1 MDSAPTSVGFDRFGF
16 PATVLKAV
24 TDLGYETPT
33 PIQEQCIPHLMEGK
47 DLLGQAQTGT
57 GKTAAFALPVMSDID
72 LKQRDPQA
80 LVLAPTRELAL
91 QVAEAFQSY
100 AHGMKGFHVLP
111 LYGGTGMSTQ
121 LRQLKRGA
129 HVIVGTPGRV
139 MDHLR
144 RGTLSLKGLK
154 TLVLDEAD
162 EMLNMGFVDDIEW
175 IFEQAPKNR
184 RVALFSATMPKSIRN
199 VAQKYLNN
207 PVEIKVACKTET
219 VTTIEQLHCVVTPFH
234 KMDTLTRVLE
244 VESFDAM
251 LVFVRTKTATVEV
264 AEKLEA
270 HGFSAEALNG
280 DMNQTMRERTV
291 ARLKNGKVDIVVATD
306 VAARG
311 LDVERISH
319 VVNYDIPYDPEAY
332 VHRIGRTGRAGR
344 KGKALLFVS
353 PRERHLLKS
362 IERATR
368 QKIAPMPLPSADNL
382 GEHRIEQFMQLLR
395 DTVAN
400 EDLDFYYRLVS
411 RIENEQE
418 MGVVDIAAALTFLSQ
433 RERPFVVKEIKTP
446 APKSRPEGRSSR
458 AEGRPSWAEGRPS
471 RSESRPSRSEGSR
484 PTSEKKERGKSE
496 EGGDDIPRIRYRIE
510 VGRQHGATPREIVG
524 AIANEAGV
532 EGKHI
537 GYIGIHD
544 DHSTVDLPEGM
555 PKEIEKHLQKVNV
568 CGQLLRLSSTGEKA
582 APPRSHKPKG
592 KKPRL
597 GIKKSE
603 ERKRTKSKD

>member
-16 PATVLKAV
+16 PATILKAV

-33 PIQEQCIPHLMEGK
+33 PIQAQCIPHLMEGK

-175 IFEQAPKNR
+175 IFEQTPPNR

-199 VAQKYLNN
+199 VARKYLNN

-244 VESFDAM
+244 VETFEAM
-251 LVFVRTKTATVEV
+251 IVFVRTKTATVEV

-280 DMNQTMRERTV
+280 DMNQAMRERTV
-291 ARLKNGKVDIVVATD
+291 GRLKSGKLDIVVATD

-311 LDVERISH
+311 LDVERITH

-368 QKIAPMPLPSADNL
+368 QKIAPMPLPSADDL

-395 DTVAN
+395 DTVVDQ
-400 EDLDFYYRLVS
+400 DLDFYYRLVS

-418 MGVVDIAAALTFLSQ
+418 MGVIDIAAALTFLSQ
-433 RERPFVVKEIKTP
+433 RERPFVVKEIKVP
-446 APKSRPEGRSSR
+446 AAKKHPD
-458 AEGRPSWAEGRPS
+458 S
-471 RSESRPSRSEGSR
+471 RSDPRQRRER
-484 PTSEKKERGKSE
+484 KEHGKSE
-496 EGGDDIPRIRYRIE
+496 QGGGGDDIPRIRYRIE

-524 AIANEAGV
+524 AIANEAGI

-544 DHSTVDLPEGM
+544 THSTVDLPEGM

-568 CGQLLRLSSTGEKA
+568 CGQQLRLSSTGEKA
-582 APPRSHKPKG
+582 APPRGQKPKG
-592 KKPRL
+592 KKPRA
-597 GIKKSE
+597 GAQKPG
-603 ERKRTKSKD
+603 ERKRTKNRD

>member
-1 MDSAPTSVGFDRFGF
+1 MDSAPASVGFDRFGF

-33 PIQEQCIPHLMEGK
+33 PIQQQCIPHLMEGR

-111 LYGGTGMSTQ
+111 LYGGTGIATQ

-162 EMLNMGFVDDIEW
+162 EMLNMGFIDDIEW
-175 IFEQAPKNR
+175 IFEQTPADR
-184 RVALFSATMPKSIRN
+184 RVALFSATMPKGIRN
-199 VAQKYLNN
+199 VARKYLDN
-207 PVEIKVACKTET
+207 PVEVKVACKTET

-234 KMDTLTRVLE
+234 KMDALTRVLE
-244 VESFDAM
+244 VETLDAM

-270 HGFSAEALNG
+270 HGFSAEALHG
-280 DMNQTMRERTV
+280 DMNQAMRERTV
-291 ARLKNGKVDIVVATD
+291 GRLKSGKLDIVVATD

-311 LDVERISH
+311 LDVERVSH

-362 IERATR
+362 IERAIR
-368 QKIAPMPLPSADNL
+368 QKIPPMSLPSADDL

-395 DTVAN
+395 DTAVN
-400 EDLDFYYRLVS
+400 QDLDFYYRLVS

-418 MGVVDIAAALTFLSQ
+418 MSVTDIAAALTFLSQ
-433 RERPFVVKEIKTP
+433 RERPFIVKEIK
-446 APKSRPEGRSSR
+446 APMAKKRLDSRTEPRGDRGRKGQGKPEQ
-458 AEGRPSWAEGRPS
+458 A
-471 RSESRPSRSEGSR
+471 
-484 PTSEKKERGKSE
+484 
-496 EGGDDIPRIRYRIE
+496 GDDLPRTRYRIE

-544 DHSTVDLPEGM
+544 THSTVDLPEGM
-555 PKEIEKHLQKVNV
+555 PKEIEKHLQKVIV
-568 CGQLLRLSSTGEKA
+568 CGQRLRISPTGEKA
-582 APPRSHKPKG
+582 ASPRGQKQPKG
-592 KKPRL
+592 KKT
-597 GIKKSE
+597 G
-603 ERKRTKSKD
+603 ERKRTKNRG

>member
-1 MDSAPTSVGFDRFGF
+1 MASAPSSVGFDRFGLRS
-16 PATVLKAV
+16 TVLKAV
-24 TDLGYETPT
+24 VDLGYETPT

-57 GKTAAFALPVMSDID
+57 GKTAAFALPLLSGID
-72 LKQRDPQA
+72 LKQRDPQI

-175 IFEQAPKNR
+175 IFEQTPENR
-184 RVALFSATMPKSIRN
+184 HVALFSATMPKSIRN
-199 VAQKYLNN
+199 VARKYLKD

-234 KMDTLTRVLE
+234 KMDALTRVLE
-244 VESFDAM
+244 VETLDAM
-251 LVFVRTKTATVEV
+251 IVFVRTKTATVEV

-270 HGFSAEALNG
+270 HGFSAEALHG

-291 ARLKNGKVDIVVATD
+291 GRLKSGKLDIIVATD

-311 LDVERISH
+311 LDVERVSH
-319 VVNYDIPYDPEAY
+319 VVNYDIPNDPEAY

-368 QKIAPMPLPSADNL
+368 QKIAPMSLPSADDL
-382 GEHRIEQFMQLLR
+382 GEHRIDQFMQLLR
-395 DTVAN
+395 DTVVN
-400 EDLDFYYRLVS
+400 QDLDFYYRLIS
-411 RIENEQE
+411 RVENEQE
-418 MGVVDIAAALTFLSQ
+418 MSSVDIAAALTFLSQ
-433 RERPFVVKEIKTP
+433 RERPFVVKEIKSP
-446 APKSRPEGRSSR
+446 AAKNRPE
-458 AEGRPSWAEGRPS
+458 S
-471 RSESRPSRSEGSR
+471 RSESKPRRER
-484 PTSEKKERGKSE
+484 KEREHGKPE
-496 EGGDDIPRIRYRIE
+496 QDGDDIPRIRYRIE

-524 AIANEAGV
+524 AIANEAGIQ
-532 EGKHI
+532 GKHI
-537 GYIGIHD
+537 GYIGIND
-544 DHSTVDLPEGM
+544 AHSTVDLPEGM
-555 PKEIEKHLQKVNV
+555 PKEIEKHLQKVIV
-568 CGQLLRLSSTGEKA
+568 CGQQIRLSCTGEKA
-582 APPRSHKPKG
+582 APPRSQKPKG
-592 KKPRL
+592 KKPRT
-597 GIKKSE
+597 GVKKSGE
-603 ERKRTKSKD
+603 KKRAKKRD

>member
-1 MDSAPTSVGFDRFGF
+1 MDSAPASDGFNRFGF

-24 TDLGYETPT
+24 INLGYETPT
-33 PIQEQCIPHLMEGK
+33 PIQEQCIPHLMAGK

-175 IFEQAPKNR
+175 IFEQTPAER

-199 VAQKYLNN
+199 VARKYLND

-244 VESFDAM
+244 VETFEAM
-251 LVFVRTKTATVEV
+251 IVFVRTKTATVEV

-280 DMNQTMRERTV
+280 DMNQSMRERTV
-291 ARLKNGKVDIVVATD
+291 GRLKNGKLDIVVATD

-311 LDVERISH
+311 LDVERITH
-319 VVNYDIPYDPEAY
+319 VINYDIPYDPEAY

-368 QKIAPMPLPSADNL
+368 QKIAPMPLPSAGDL
-382 GEHRIEQFMQLLR
+382 SEHRIEQFMQLLR
-395 DTVAN
+395 DTAV
-400 EDLDFYYRLVS
+400 EQDLDFYYRLVS

-418 MGVVDIAAALTFLSQ
+418 MAVIDIAAALTFLSQ

-446 APKSRPEGRSSR
+446 AAKKRPD
-458 AEGRPSWAEGRPS
+458 S
-471 RSESRPSRSEGSR
+471 RSEPKQRRERKEFGS
-484 PTSEKKERGKSE
+484 SKSE
-496 EGGDDIPRIRYRIE
+496 QGDDVPRVRYRIA
-510 VGRQHGATPREIVG
+510 VGRKHGATPREIVG
-524 AIANEAGV
+524 AIANEAGI

-537 GYIGIHD
+537 GYIGIQD
-544 DHSTVDLPEGM
+544 NHSTVDLPEGM
-555 PKEIEKHLQKVNV
+555 PKEIEKHLQKVMV
-568 CGQLLRLSSTGEKA
+568 CGQQLRLSSTGERA
-582 APPRSHKPKG
+582 APPRGQKPKG
-592 KKPRL
+592 KKPHA
-597 GIKKSE
+597 GAKKAG
-603 ERKRTKSKD
+603 ERKRPKNRE

>member
-1 MDSAPTSVGFDRFGF
+1 MDSAPASVGFDRFGF

-33 PIQEQCIPHLMEGK
+33 PIQQQCIPHLMEGR

-111 LYGGTGMSTQ
+111 LYGGTGIATQ

-162 EMLNMGFVDDIEW
+162 EMLNMGFIDDIEW
-175 IFEQAPKNR
+175 IFEQTPADR
-184 RVALFSATMPKSIRN
+184 RVALFSATMPKGIRN
-199 VAQKYLNN
+199 VARKYLDN
-207 PVEIKVACKTET
+207 PVEVKVACKTET

-234 KMDTLTRVLE
+234 KMDALTRVLE
-244 VESFDAM
+244 VETLDAM

-270 HGFSAEALNG
+270 HGFSAEALHG
-280 DMNQTMRERTV
+280 DMNQAMRERTV
-291 ARLKNGKVDIVVATD
+291 GRLKSGKLDIVVATD

-311 LDVERISH
+311 LDVERVSH

-362 IERATR
+362 IERAIR
-368 QKIAPMPLPSADNL
+368 QKIPPMSLPSADDL

-395 DTVAN
+395 DTAVN
-400 EDLDFYYRLVS
+400 QDLDFYYRLVS

-418 MGVVDIAAALTFLSQ
+418 MSVTDIAAALTFLSQ
-433 RERPFVVKEIKTP
+433 RERPFIVKEIKVP
-446 APKSRPEGRSSR
+446 MAKKRPDSRTEPRGDRGRKGQGKPEQ
-458 AEGRPSWAEGRPS
+458 A
-471 RSESRPSRSEGSR
+471 
-484 PTSEKKERGKSE
+484 
-496 EGGDDIPRIRYRIE
+496 GDDLPRTRYRIE

-544 DHSTVDLPEGM
+544 THSTVDLPEGM
-555 PKEIEKHLQKVNV
+555 PKEIEKHLQKVIV
-568 CGQLLRLSSTGEKA
+568 CGQRLRISPTGEKA
-582 APPRSHKPKG
+582 ASPRGQKQPKG
-592 KKPRL
+592 KKT
-597 GIKKSE
+597 G
-603 ERKRTKSKD
+603 ERKRTKNRG

>member
-1 MDSAPTSVGFDRFGF
+1 MDSAPSSVGFDRFGLRS
-16 PATVLKAV
+16 TVLKAIV
-24 TDLGYETPT
+24 DLGYETPT

-57 GKTAAFALPVMSDID
+57 GKTAAFALPIVNGID
-72 LKQRDPQA
+72 LKQRDPQV

-175 IFEQAPKNR
+175 IFEQAPESR
-184 RVALFSATMPKSIRN
+184 QVALFSATMPKSIRN
-199 VAQKYLNN
+199 VAQKYLKN
-207 PVEIKVACKTET
+207 PVEIKVASKTET

-234 KMDTLTRVLE
+234 KMDALTRVLE
-244 VESFDAM
+244 VETLDAM
-251 LVFVRTKTATVEV
+251 IVFVRTKTATVEV

-270 HGFSAEALNG
+270 HGFSAEALHG

-291 ARLKNGKVDIVVATD
+291 GRLKSGKLDIVVATD

-311 LDVERISH
+311 LDVERVSH

-368 QKIAPMPLPSADNL
+368 QKIAPMSLPSADDL
-382 GEHRIEQFMQLLR
+382 GEHRIDQFMQLLR
-395 DTVAN
+395 DTVVN
-400 EDLDFYYRLVS
+400 QDLDFYYRLIS

-418 MGVVDIAAALTFLSQ
+418 MSPVDIAAALTFLSQ
-433 RERPFVVKEIKTP
+433 RERPFVVKEIKAP
-446 APKSRPEGRSSR
+446 APTK
-458 AEGRPSWAEGRPS
+458 
-471 RSESRPSRSEGSR
+471 SRSEGRSDSR
-484 PTSEKKERGKSE
+484 QRKERKTYSKPE
-496 EGGDDIPRIRYRIE
+496 QGGTDIPRIRYRIE

-537 GYIGIHD
+537 GYIGINAD
-544 DHSTVDLPEGM
+544 YSTVDLPEGM
-555 PKEIEKHLQKVNV
+555 PKEIEKHLQKVIV
-568 CGQLLRLSSTGEKA
+568 CGQPLRMSCTGEKA
-582 APPRSHKPKG
+582 APPRAHKPKG

-597 GIKKSE
+597 GLKKSG
-603 ERKRTKSKD
+603 ERKQTKKRD

>member
-1 MDSAPTSVGFDRFGF
+1 MDSAPASVGFDRFGF

-33 PIQEQCIPHLMEGK
+33 PIQQQCIPHLMEGR

-111 LYGGTGMSTQ
+111 LYGGTGIATQ

-162 EMLNMGFVDDIEW
+162 EMLNMGFIDDIEW
-175 IFEQAPKNR
+175 IFEQTPADR
-184 RVALFSATMPKSIRN
+184 RVALFSATMPKGIRN
-199 VAQKYLNN
+199 VARKYLDN
-207 PVEIKVACKTET
+207 PVEVKVACKTET

-234 KMDTLTRVLE
+234 KMDALTRVLE
-244 VESFDAM
+244 VETLDAM

-270 HGFSAEALNG
+270 HGFSAEALHG
-280 DMNQTMRERTV
+280 DMNQAMRERTV
-291 ARLKNGKVDIVVATD
+291 GRLKSGKLDIVVATD

-311 LDVERISH
+311 LDVERVSH

-362 IERATR
+362 IERAIR
-368 QKIAPMPLPSADNL
+368 QKIPPMSLPSADDL

-395 DTVAN
+395 DTAVN
-400 EDLDFYYRLVS
+400 QDLDFYYRLVS

-418 MGVVDIAAALTFLSQ
+418 MSVTDIAAALTFLSQ
-433 RERPFVVKEIKTP
+433 RERPFIVKEIKVP
-446 APKSRPEGRSSR
+446 MAKKRLDSRTEPRGDRGRKGQGKPEQ
-458 AEGRPSWAEGRPS
+458 A
-471 RSESRPSRSEGSR
+471 
-484 PTSEKKERGKSE
+484 
-496 EGGDDIPRIRYRIE
+496 GDDLPRTRYRIE

-544 DHSTVDLPEGM
+544 THSTVDLPEGM
-555 PKEIEKHLQKVNV
+555 PKEIEKHLQKVIV
-568 CGQLLRLSSTGEKA
+568 CGQRLRISPTGEKA
-582 APPRSHKPKG
+582 ASPRGQKQPKG
-592 KKPRL
+592 KKT
-597 GIKKSE
+597 G
-603 ERKRTKSKD
+603 ERKRTKNRG

>member
-16 PATVLKAV
+16 PATILKAV
-24 TDLGYETPT
+24 KDLGYETPT

-175 IFEQAPKNR
+175 IFEQTPENR

-234 KMDTLTRVLE
+234 KMDALTRVLE
-244 VESFDAM
+244 VETLDAM
-251 LVFVRTKTATVEV
+251 IVFVRTKTATVEV

-270 HGFSAEALNG
+270 HGFSAEALHG
-280 DMNQTMRERTV
+280 DMNQAMRERTI
-291 ARLKNGKVDIVVATD
+291 ARLKNGKLDIIVATD

-311 LDVERISH
+311 LDVERVSH

-368 QKIAPMPLPSADNL
+368 QKIAPMSLPSADDL
-382 GEHRIEQFMQLLR
+382 GEHRIDQFMQLLR
-395 DTVAN
+395 DTVVN
-400 EDLDFYYRLVS
+400 QDLDFYYRLIS
-411 RIENEQE
+411 RVENEQE
-418 MGVVDIAAALTFLSQ
+418 MSPIDIAAALTFLSQ
-433 RERPFVVKEIKTP
+433 RERPFVVKEIKSP
-446 APKSRPEGRSSR
+446 AATKSRPD
-458 AEGRPSWAEGRPS
+458 
-471 RSESRPSRSEGSR
+471 SRPEPRQH
-484 PTSEKKERGKSE
+484 KERKERSKPE
-496 EGGDDIPRIRYRIE
+496 QGDDDITRIRYRIE

-537 GYIGIHD
+537 GYIGINAD
-544 DHSTVDLPEGM
+544 YSTVDLPEGM
-555 PKEIEKHLQKVNV
+555 PKEIEKHLQKVMV
-568 CGQLLRLSSTGEKA
+568 CGQQLRLSCTGEKA
-582 APPRSHKPKG
+582 APPRAQKPKG
-592 KKPRL
+592 KKPHV
-597 GIKKSE
+597 GTKKVG
-603 ERKRTKSKD
+603 ERKRAKKRD

>member
-1 MDSAPTSVGFDRFGF
+1 MDSAPASVGFDRFGF

-33 PIQEQCIPHLMEGK
+33 PIQQQCIPHLMEGR

-111 LYGGTGMSTQ
+111 LYGGTGIATQ

-162 EMLNMGFVDDIEW
+162 EMLNMGFIDDIEW
-175 IFEQAPKNR
+175 IFEQTPADR
-184 RVALFSATMPKSIRN
+184 RVALFSATMPKGIRN
-199 VAQKYLNN
+199 VARKYLDN
-207 PVEIKVACKTET
+207 PVEVKVACKTET

-234 KMDTLTRVLE
+234 KMDALTRVLE
-244 VESFDAM
+244 VEALDAM

-270 HGFSAEALNG
+270 HGFSAEALHG
-280 DMNQTMRERTV
+280 DMNQAMRERTV
-291 ARLKNGKVDIVVATD
+291 GRLKSGKLDIVVATD

-311 LDVERISH
+311 LDVERVSH

-362 IERATR
+362 IERAIR
-368 QKIAPMPLPSADNL
+368 QKIPPMSLPSADDL
-382 GEHRIEQFMQLLR
+382 GEHRIEQFMRLLR
-395 DTVAN
+395 DTAVN
-400 EDLDFYYRLVS
+400 QDLDFYYRLVS

-418 MGVVDIAAALTFLSQ
+418 MSVTDIAAALTFLSQ
-433 RERPFVVKEIKTP
+433 RERPFIVKEIKVP
-446 APKSRPEGRSSR
+446 VAKKRPDSRTEPRGGRGRKGQGKPEQ
-458 AEGRPSWAEGRPS
+458 
-471 RSESRPSRSEGSR
+471 
-484 PTSEKKERGKSE
+484 
-496 EGGDDIPRIRYRIE
+496 GGDDLPRTRYRIE

-544 DHSTVDLPEGM
+544 THSTVDLPEGM
-555 PKEIEKHLQKVNV
+555 PKEIEKHLQKVIV
-568 CGQLLRLSSTGEKA
+568 CGQRLRISPTGEKA
-582 APPRSHKPKG
+582 ASPRGQKQPKG
-592 KKPRL
+592 KKT
-597 GIKKSE
+597 G
-603 ERKRTKSKD
+603 ERKRTKNRG